1 MLRTSQAV
9 MDGAKNHVDRMKTM
23 GDAVLTFFRK
33 RQVGESLSIGQSARG
48 IIVLGL
54 VVVATFA

>member
-1 MLRTSQAV
+1 